1 MQTIE
6 LSEVN
11 PYLRAAMIQP
21 AVLEGSEP
29 RIAYDNR
36 IFLILEG
43 EGQAVA
49 NGKIYPLRADTLL
62 YFAVGVEY
70 YFIGRMKVVVLN
82 FDFTRACAKRKIPLC
97 PVPRQLYRADC
108 VFDTTLARGFE
119 NLCIL
124 TVDETLKNDLLT
136 VTDTFVTGGI
146 QQDALTS
153 AMTKAILVR
162 IRLCQTITKDSQTLL
177 AEKVLCYIRN
187 NAVEIDS
194 NAHLAETFAY
204 HPVYLAE
211 IFKQKTGKSLHAAIL
226 EEKLRV
232 ACRWLMYTNNSIE
245 QIACDTGFSSRSHF
259 CTVFKKHFDMS
270 PLDYRAK
277 RSPFSSNF

>member
-1 MQTIE
+1 MQMIE

-11 PYLRAAMIQP
+11 PYLRAAMIQL

-29 RIAYDNR
+29 RVAYDNR

-43 EGQAVA
+43 EGQVVV
-49 NGKIYPLRADTLL
+49 NGRHYPLHTNILL

-82 FDFTRACAKRKIPLC
+82 FDFTRACAERKMPLC
-97 PVPRQLYRADC
+97 PVPRQLYRDTC
-108 VFDTTLARGFE
+108 VFDTTRVHGFE
-119 NLCIL
+119 DTCIL
-124 TVDETLKNDLLT
+124 TVDETLKNELLT
-136 VTDTFVTGGI
+136 VTDVFVNGDM

-153 AMTKAILVR
+153 ALAKAILVR
-162 IRLCQTITKDSQTLL
+162 IGLCRTITKDPQTLL

-187 NAVEIDS
+187 NAVEIDG
-194 NAHLAETFAY
+194 NAHLAEVFAY

-211 IFKQKTGKSLHAAIL
+211 IFKQKTGESLHTVIL
-226 EEKLRV
+226 KEKLRV

-259 CTVFKKHFDMS
+259 CTVFKKHFGMR

-277 RSPFSSNF
+277 RSSFRPNL

>member
-1 MQTIE
+1 MIE
-6 LSEVN
+6 LSGAN
-11 PYLRAAMIQP
+11 PYLRVAMIQP

-36 IFLILEG
+36 IFLILAG
-43 EGQAVA
+43 EGAAVA
-49 NGKIYPLRADTLL
+49 NGVTHPLRTDTLL

-82 FDFTRACAKRKIPLC
+82 FDATRACADRKAPLC
-97 PVPRQLYRADC
+97 PVPRQLYQPAC
-108 VFDTTLARGFE
+108 VFDTTLIRDFE
-119 NLCIL
+119 DVIIL
-124 TVDETLKNDLLT
+124 TADETLKNDLLAL
-136 VTDTFVTGGI
+136 TDTFVTGGS

-153 AMTKAILVR
+153 AMTKAILAQISLRRTV
-162 IRLCQTITKDSQTLL
+162 TKDPKTLL
-177 AEKVLCYIRN
+177 AEQVLCYIRN
-187 NAVEIDS
+187 NAAEIEG
-194 NAHLAETFAY
+194 NGRLAEVFAY

-259 CTVFKKHFDMS
+259 CTVFKRQFGMT

-277 RSPFSSNF
+277 RSPFSPNL

>member
-1 MQTIE
+1 MIE
-6 LSEVN
+6 LSEAN
-11 PYLRAAMIQP
+11 PYLRAAIIQP

-43 EGQAVA
+43 EGQVVA
-49 NGKIYPLRADTLL
+49 NGRRYPLRADSLL

-82 FDFTRACAKRKIPLC
+82 FDATRACAARKTPLC
-97 PVPRQLYRADC
+97 PVPRQLYQPAC
-108 VFDTTLARGFE
+108 VFDTTSIRDFE
-119 NLCIL
+119 DMIIL

-136 VTDTFVTGGI
+136 LTDTFVTGGT

-153 AMTKAILVR
+153 AMTKAILTQISLRRTV
-162 IRLCQTITKDSQTLL
+162 TKDPKTLL
-177 AEKVLCYIRN
+177 AEQVLCYIRN
-187 NAVEIDS
+187 NAVEIEG
-194 NAHLAETFAY
+194 NARLAEVFAY

-211 IFKQKTGKSLHAAIL
+211 IFKQKTGKSLHTVIL

-245 QIACDTGFSSRSHF
+245 QIACDTGFSTRSHF
-259 CTVFKKHFDMS
+259 CTVFKRQFGMT

-277 RSPFSSNF
+277 RSPFIPNL